1 VDATVYKT
9 CDEAANSGVK
19 FDYGRSPFSF
29 PPSGLSHIDASSAVQ
44 LTVLCSNKALLDAK
58 PSLSETIR
66 PVMTDTTS
74 IVLLQNGV
82 GAEEPLHESFP
93 ENTIISAVVWTG
105 AKVLAQGHVE
115 QFNREALT
123 IGVDWNEKLGKG
135 NEEEQK
141 RLDRLVK
148 VLKAGGG
155 DCNVVDDIQS
165 ERWVKVIW

>member
-1 VDATVYKT
+1 M
-9 CDEAANSGVK
+9 
-19 FDYGRSPFSF
+19 SF
-29 PPSGLSHIDASSAVQ
+29 AFQ

-58 PSLSETIR
+58 PSLSETVR
-66 PVMTDTTS
+66 PVMTETTS

-93 ENTIISAVVWTG
+93 ANTIISAVVWTG

-141 RLDRLVK
+141 RLDRLVE

-155 DCNVVDDIQS
+155 ECNVVDDIQS

>member
-1 VDATVYKT
+1 MNATVYKT
-9 CDEAANSGVK
+9 CDEAATSGVK
-19 FDYGRSPFSF
+19 FDYGSPFIF
-29 PPSGLSHIDASSAVQ
+29 PPSGLSHIDAASAFQ

-58 PSLSETIR
+58 PSLSETVR
-66 PVMTDTTS
+66 PVMSDTTS

-141 RLDRLVK
+141 RLDGLVE

-155 DCNVVDDIQS
+155 ECNVVDDIQS